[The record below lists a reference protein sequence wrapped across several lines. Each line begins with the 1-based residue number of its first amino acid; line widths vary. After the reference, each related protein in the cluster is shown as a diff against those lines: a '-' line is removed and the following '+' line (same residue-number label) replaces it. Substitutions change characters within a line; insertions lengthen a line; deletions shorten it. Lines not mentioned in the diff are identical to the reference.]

1 MKTPKGPYILAAFG
15 IGLLTLLVYA
25 FVYMPK
31 INQAKDLDLQR
42 QSVVSEEERLQGSVD
57 VVATKIK
64 SLPALEG
71 KVDEFNRSFPSGPLQ
86 KDLLS
91 AILSAGTETGVTVT
105 GINPAVPAAAAAA
118 VDPKTGAAP
127 AGPVA
132 PVAGA
137 AVVPAGPLAEVT
149 LTINASGD
157 SASLLAFMQRIESMK
172 RPFTATEVTMTKG
185 DGPSVLTLTGK
196 SFLVSPLVKPAIPS
210 DKPSEV
216 ASEAPAEPTAEPTTE
231 SK

>member
-31 INQAKDLDLQR
+31 ISQAKDLDLQR
-42 QSVVSEEERLQGSVD
+42 QSVVSEEERLQASVD
-57 VVATKIK
+57 VVATKLK
-64 SLPALEG
+64 NLPALEG

-86 KDLLS
+86 RDLLV
-91 AILSAGTETGVTVT
+91 AVLSAGTETSVTVT
-105 GINPAVPAAAAAA
+105 GINPAVPAAAVPA

-127 AGPVA
+127 TPAV

-137 AVVPAGPLAEVT
+137 AVAPAGPLAEVN

-157 SASLLAFMQRIESMK
+157 AANLLAFMQRIESMK

-185 DGPSVLTLTGK
+185 DGPGILTLTGK
-196 SFLVSPLVKPAIPS
+196 SFLVSPLVKPSLSAE
-210 DKPSEV
+210 KPAEGAADA
-216 ASEAPAEPTAEPTTE
+216 ASAPAVEPAAGT
-231 SK
+231 K